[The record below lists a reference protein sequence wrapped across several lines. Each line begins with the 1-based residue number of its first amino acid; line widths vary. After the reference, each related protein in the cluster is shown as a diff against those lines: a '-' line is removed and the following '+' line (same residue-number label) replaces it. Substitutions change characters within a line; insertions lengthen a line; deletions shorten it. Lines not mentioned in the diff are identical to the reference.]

1 MSLTDLERRAAITT
15 ARYAALRR
23 LPITGCPYDPAG
35 DDRQRALT
43 LLWVRIYRRY
53 RPAGR

>member
-1 MSLTDLERRAAITT
+1 MSLPELDRRAAITT

-23 LPITGCPYDPAG
+23 MPINNCPYNPAG

-53 RPAGR
+53 RPVER